1 MTPPRTASIISG
13 EELRPG
19 ELKMTGETESQ
30 PEESRERG
38 ETSEGREDREEQSL
52 EDATLNPGVLIEQSG
67 DIRQAED
74 VQEGLTSLVENA
86 GDLTVILPPIPDGAF
101 MPPLVTD
108 YSVKLQPEDSTVI
121 GSQPPIRGDL
131 DQVAVTGT
139 ETMKGDE
146 ATPITLPGPQGTTDA
161 TPITLPEPRGIA
173 SGTGTASAGSAAT
186 GDAGGIGTG
195 GVGSAATGDVRETAS
210 AGSSATGDAG
220 GTGTGRV
227 GSAATG
233 DVRETASAGS
243 SATGDAGGTGTG
255 RVGSAATGDVRET
268 GSAGS
273 SATDDASGIASESV
287 ATRGKGT
294 ETSSEMQQTPVEY
307 ADEPTPPPPD
317 MERRGAETDAG
328 PEGGGARVMSAIPL
342 AGAENAVTADT
353 LAAESGSL
361 EQPDQALEGGEQGQD
376 GEADFDTTA
385 APVDES
391 GELEANEE
399 TLGEGEEG
407 WNPPP
412 MYAHVDSSG
421 TVTIVDENGKPIDS
435 PPTVTKVVGEDG
447 TEKYMA
453 SYEAGGKTY
462 SFEVTS
468 YISSLSDLYV
478 GYDKDGKL
486 TVFNGKGEPVDSPP
500 VITKF
505 VDEKGMEKY
514 TAYYPGAGEGGK
526 VTLSSYTAS
535 LEGCYSTTGQ
545 DGKVTIVDA
554 DGNPL
559 KCQPVITKTV
569 DHGIEKYYASY
580 PGTGAKVELSAY
592 SASLEGY
599 YAHVGPDGKIT
610 VVGADGNPLKCQP
623 VITKTVDHGVE
634 IYYASYPGTGA
645 KVELSAYSASLDG
658 YYTHIGQDGK
668 VTVVDADGNPV
679 SSQPAITKTVD
690 HGVEKYYASYP
701 GTGAKVELSAYS
713 ASLEGYYAH
722 VGPDGKITVVGA
734 DGKPLA
740 SQPLTYKFVDNK
752 GVEQIVAYY
761 PGDATKTTMT
771 DYLPPSGKTKSGGS
785 V

>member
-1 MTPPRTASIISG
+1 
-13 EELRPG
+13 
-19 ELKMTGETESQ
+19 MTGETESQ

-195 GVGSAATGDVRETAS
+195 G
-210 AGSSATGDAG
+210 
-220 GTGTGRV
+220 V

-569 DHGIEKYYASY
+569 DHG
-580 PGTGAKVELSAY
+580 
-592 SASLEGY
+592 
-599 YAHVGPDGKIT
+599 
-610 VVGADGNPLKCQP
+610 
-623 VITKTVDHGVE
+623 VE